1 MTPPTMLVLALL
13 VLLLPGATVRAQ
25 APTAKTPPATAGV
38 QQLQCVWEGVQVGQE
53 SAGPINITF
62 DGNALHFQGSKA
74 DLRYDASFTLKKDA
88 RPQQLHATIT
98 GGGPGNDIG
107 RMVGAFFKIENGTLS
122 LAGLEDD
129 APSTV
134 DDAEAFDR
142 NRIFHYRLRRV
153 DPKAKK
159 AVAPTPEAPSPPA
172 PWSPLKWPE

>member
-1 MTPPTMLVLALL
+1 MTRPTMLVFAPL
-13 VLLLPGATVRAQ
+13 VLLLPSAAVRAE
-25 APTAKTPPATAGV
+25 APPAKTPPATAGV
-38 QQLQCVWEGVQVGQE
+38 QQLQCAWEGVQVGQE

-62 DGNALHFQGSKA
+62 NGNALHFQGAKA
-74 DLRYDASFTLKKDA
+74 DLRYDASFTLKKDT

-98 GGGPGNDIG
+98 GGGPAGNDIG
-107 RMVGAFFKIENGTLS
+107 RVVGAFVKIENGTLS
-122 LAGLEDD
+122 LAGLDDD

-153 DPKAKK
+153 DPKTK
-159 AVAPTPEAPSPPA
+159 AAEPKPETPSPA